1 MNSNDPGFQ
10 NRPEQYGCVCLRKT
24 QKSKLKQNIKE
35 AKTDSIVLQ
44 GLHLLAKEMVGLTP
58 EGCVKCQSEVLHLLL
73 TLIRNFTLEHFSI
86 HTKIN

>member
-58 EGCVKCQSEVLHLLL
+58 EGCVKCQSEVLLFAADFNKELY
-73 TLIRNFTLEHFSI
+73 TGAFQ
-86 HTKIN
+86 HTH